1 MNLAV
6 TLYRAYHYFLREEEF
21 PVDLLMDLVALNI
34 DPSELEE
41 RFHDGAFPEGAEI
54 IDPEDDPE
62 DCDYLNCGSCQSLL
76 DTLRKTNTML
86 NAFFKRG

>member
-1 MNLAV
+1 MNLALI
-6 TLYRAYHYFLREEEF
+6 LYRAYHYFLRGEEF
-21 PVDLLMDLVALNI
+21 PLDLIFELTAANI

-62 DCDYLNCGSCQSLL
+62 DCDYLECGCCQSLL
-76 DTLRKTNTML
+76 DTLRKTNTIL
-86 NAFFKRG
+86 NDFFRGR